1 VYPSE
6 LLDFGR
12 RPARLG
18 ASHAAEEELL
28 GIHRKIVGGA
38 KCVAALMTFSVMLL
52 FDFTS
57 RALGDDDRAECQHRI
72 RKAEE
77 NWILP
82 STNTVNTA
90 HRRMLD
96 TLNSRP
102 SVNAATIVFV
112 PVERARA
119 QMA

>member
-1 VYPSE
+1 MYPSE
-6 LLDFGR
+6 QLDLGR

-28 GIHRKIVGGA
+28 GIHRKIVGCA

-57 RALGDDDRAECQHRI
+57 RALGDDDRAECPHRQ
-72 RKAEE
+72 AEE

-82 STNTVNTA
+82 STNTVNTTP
-90 HRRMLD
+90 RLD
-96 TLNSRP
+96 ARHPELKAQR
-102 SVNAATIVFV
+102 
-112 PVERARA
+112 ERCYNRVRA
-119 QMA
+119 L

>member
-1 VYPSE
+1 M
-6 LLDFGR
+6 D
-12 RPARLG
+12 
-18 ASHAAEEELL
+18 
-28 GIHRKIVGGA
+28 IHRKIVGCA
-38 KCVAALMTFSVMLL
+38 KCIATVMTLSVMLL

-96 TLNSRP
+96 ALNSRP
-102 SVNAATIVFV
+102 SVNVATIVFV
-112 PVERARA
+112 PGGTSTSTNGMKIVTGIATIA
-119 QMA
+119 T